1 MLGSTLTLPPQTMT
15 GSYNNNAYAVTAEVG
30 HKFNLSELAFIE
42 PQAEVIY
49 GRVVGDDFT
58 ASNGTRFSQK
68 DYDSLIGRLGARA
81 GFSFPENKGQYLR
94 SLLGCSR
101 LPR

>member
-1 MLGSTLTLPPQTMT
+1 M
-15 GSYNNNAYAVTAEVG
+15 G

-68 DYDSLIGRLGARA
+68 DYDSLIGRLGAVQGSASRKTRA
-81 GFSFPENKGQYLR
+81 ISTLA
-94 SLLGCSR
+94 SR
-101 LPR
+101 LFTTSKVKLKRQP